1 MELAKCNAIAHFVVT
16 GFPSSGRVGRGVGF
30 FGGGGGR
37 GGTLRLLFLDSK
49 FKVNCPYIPFLTR
62 GLKLLPNERSFGV
75 NRPRSSYRRLLG
87 SLPNLTLLCLN
98 ASKRI
103 DSLFYIGSLLT
114 MALYDFILN
123 GNVGIEKINHLFVF
137 SCHLLGN
144 RGFSIGIGDVTPGQ
158 GLLRAKDQLLS
169 NG

>member
-1 MELAKCNAIAHFVVT
+1 M
-16 GFPSSGRVGRGVGF
+16 
-30 FGGGGGR
+30 
-37 GGTLRLLFLDSK
+37 
-49 FKVNCPYIPFLTR
+49 
-62 GLKLLPNERSFGV
+62 
-75 NRPRSSYRRLLG
+75 
-87 SLPNLTLLCLN
+87 TLLCLN

-123 GNVGIEKINHLFVF
+123 GNVGIEKINYLFVF

>member
-1 MELAKCNAIAHFVVT
+1 M
-16 GFPSSGRVGRGVGF
+16 
-30 FGGGGGR
+30 
-37 GGTLRLLFLDSK
+37 DSK

-62 GLKLLPNERSFGV
+62 GLELLPNERSFGV

-123 GNVGIEKINHLFVF
+123 GNVGIEKISHLFVF

-169 NG
+169 NGYETVHFFLFHRLVFGRSLGPSGEESVRAGTRAHFSNSGW

>member
-1 MELAKCNAIAHFVVT
+1 MVT
-16 GFPSSGRVGRGVGF
+16 AFPSSGRVGRGVGF
-30 FGGGGGR
+30 FLGGGGGGR

-62 GLKLLPNERSFGV
+62 GFKLLPNERSFGV

-103 DSLFYIGSLLT
+103 DSLFCIGSLLT